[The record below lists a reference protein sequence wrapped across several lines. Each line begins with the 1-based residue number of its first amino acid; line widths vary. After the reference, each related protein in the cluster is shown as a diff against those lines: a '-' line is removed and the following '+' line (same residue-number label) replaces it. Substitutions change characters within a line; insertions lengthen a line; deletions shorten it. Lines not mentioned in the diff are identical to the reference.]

1 MGRGGEQQQSSK
13 FFFTEGPL
21 PGLSGTQEVF
31 AGGLLG
37 LICGYYF
44 VLIPAL
50 LGVAAYAWLARS
62 TIVAAGL
69 VAFVSSAAWPARTAV
84 APTPVAKSWLWLWW
98 CRYFTLETVVEEPL
112 DAANRPHIFASFPHG
127 MFPIGPWLSLGVASR
142 ALPGARMCGVLASVL
157 LRTPLLRH
165 LYFSLG
171 LRAADS
177 KSIKHIITREHASC
191 QIIVGGI
198 AEMFMADDPR
208 YERVYLR
215 RRTGFVRLAI
225 KNGTPLVPVFYFGAS
240 RTLSKFSP
248 AWLEQV
254 SRKLKISLLGFY
266 GRWYVP
272 VPYARPI
279 KMAVGRAIEVPA
291 PAGENGEPSDEQVR
305 EMHAVFM
312 RELEALYARHRP
324 EWEKRELRIE

>member
-1 MGRGGEQQQSSK
+1 MWPRALAGGGAGALALVPSRGSRSRARCICRAPSPMGRGGEQQQSSK

-84 APTPVAKSWLWLWW
+84 APTPVTKSWLWLWW

-127 MFPIGPWLSLGVASR
+127 MFPIGPYVASPPR
-142 ALPGARMCGVLASVL
+142 EPRAQFRARKLYLTVSPHLTRWVSLSRQVALPRRRFSRVARSADVWRARFSPPAHALAASPVL
-157 LRTPLLRH
+157 LAR
-165 LYFSLG
+165 
-171 LRAADS
+171 
-177 KSIKHIITREHASC
+177 
-191 QIIVGGI
+191 
-198 AEMFMADDPR
+198 
-208 YERVYLR
+208 
-215 RRTGFVRLAI
+215 
-225 KNGTPLVPVFYFGAS
+225 AS
-240 RTLSKFSP
+240 RGRF
-248 AWLEQV
+248 QV
-254 SRKLKISLLGFY
+254 DQTY
-266 GRWYVP
+266 HH
-272 VPYARPI
+272 AR
-279 KMAVGRAIEVPA
+279 ARVV
-291 PAGENGEPSDEQVR
+291 SDHCR
-305 EMHAVFM
+305 G
-312 RELEALYARHRP
+312 HR
-324 EWEKRELRIE
+324 RDVHG

>member
-127 MFPIGPWLSLGVASR
+127 MFPIGPCVASPRREPR
-142 ALPGARMCGVLASVL
+142 A
-157 LRTPLLRH
+157 
-165 LYFSLG
+165 FSC
-171 LRAADS
+171 A
-177 KSIKHIITREHASC
+177 
-191 QIIVGGI
+191 
-198 AEMFMADDPR
+198 
-208 YERVYLR
+208 
-215 RRTGFVRLAI
+215 
-225 KNGTPLVPVFYFGAS
+225 
-240 RTLSKFSP
+240 
-248 AWLEQV
+248 
-254 SRKLKISLLGFY
+254 
-266 GRWYVP
+266 
-272 VPYARPI
+272 
-279 KMAVGRAIEVPA
+279 
-291 PAGENGEPSDEQVR
+291 
-305 EMHAVFM
+305 
-312 RELEALYARHRP
+312 
-324 EWEKRELRIE
+324 